1 MWPDLLLRTHLTTM
15 WKVKMRAWDSVR
27 RLWQPAQVRATENYT
42 KEVALGKTWSEE
54 VYKKVDLMRV
64 GD

>member
-1 MWPDLLLRTHLTTM
+1 
-15 WKVKMRAWDSVR
+15 MRAWDSVR
-27 RLWQPAQVRATENYT
+27 RLWQPAQIRAMENYT